1 LNKTYIITHTVWII
15 FSGAVAVEA
24 WRLGFGSFVRPGPG
38 FVPFLAAVVMGGLAI
53 VALFQSILERSA
65 AAAERIFPHREI
77 LRILLMIAAL
87 IVYVLFWNSLGFVAT
102 TFLLLLFLYRVVE
115 PLRWR
120 TVFITTVLTLAATY
134 FLFSTLLGARLPIG
148 WLWTYYMN

>member
-15 FSGAVAVEA
+15 FSGAIALEA

-38 FVPFLAAVVMGGLAI
+38 FVPFLAGAVMGGLAVI
-53 VALFQSILERSA
+53 ALIQSILERSA
-65 AAAERIFPHREI
+65 AERVFDGRE
-77 LRILLMIAAL
+77 LRRVLLMIAAL
-87 IVYVLFWNSLGFVAT
+87 IVYVLIWNFLGFVVA

-120 TVFITTVLTLAATY
+120 TVFIAAALTLMAAY
-134 FLFSTLLGARLPIG
+134 LLFSTLLGARLPIG
-148 WLWTYYMN
+148 RLWTYYMN